1 MLKEHSSQNVN
12 RVVQLYDPRNGIAAS
27 AILSEDSGIARRTP
41 VVGLDLPESCPAAI
55 STVAAGGYA
64 LTSLWWSVLA
74 SFLEGFGAHGA
85 SMYPT
90 ADYPVSADLAAKEA
104 SPQHPAQRGPTA
116 TGHVHATA
124 LLYESKNVIQLGSV
138 AALDARLPRH
148 RNLLAFL
155 YDATARLWA
164 HWRREREIKRAV
176 AALTQFDDR
185 TLRDMGISSRSEI
198 EQAVRYC
205 HDC

>member
-12 RVVQLYDPRNGIAAS
+12 RVVQLYDPRSGIAAG
-27 AILSEDSGIARRTP
+27 AILPEDYGIARRTP
-41 VVGLDLPESCPAAI
+41 VVWPDLPESCPAAI

-74 SFLEGFGAHGA
+74 SFLEGFGAYGA
-85 SMYPT
+85 SMYLT
-90 ADYPVSADLAAKEA
+90 ADYPVPADLPAKEA

-116 TGHVHATA
+116 TGHVHGTA

-148 RNLLAFL
+148 RSLLAFL

-198 EQAVRYC
+198 ELAVRYC